1 MKRLRLISYLAIAMI
16 VFATIIGIINLVRL
30 YNHEKKV
37 MTQTIK
43 ECVENALVL
52 EMVGRMEKS
61 SAAEQS
67 FIRLN
72 DFIEFSQQRNGRIAQ
87 TDSVRTSLISIM
99 RFGLEFPDDDS
110 KENRTMLD
118 SLFKRELSRHD
129 LHPSFAAIESV
140 GSPKPAVSDVW
151 TINYMIRPSKT
162 PDYVVYVASL
172 SGKVLSR
179 MWGIIL
185 PFVSVI
191 LIMSFLIAYLLKTI
205 GRIRTI
211 EQMKDD
217 FTHNMTHELKTPVAV
232 AYSAADSML
241 RYYDQSDE
249 ARNRQFL
256 KIIMQRLSFLAGMI
270 ENILSMSM
278 ERFKTMKLKIE
289 QVALKPIVEEIAAMM
304 ELKADKGIKME
315 IDVPDNLSVMADSLH
330 LGNVLSNLMD
340 NAVKYSGDSVEI
352 NIKANSSSIE
362 ISDNGIGIDKSDLPY
377 IFDKFYRVSSGDRYE
392 VGGYGLGLFYVK
404 QIVELL
410 GWSIEVT
417 SKPRQGTKFI
427 IRFKSHEER

>member
-1 MKRLRLISYLAIAMI
+1 
-16 VFATIIGIINLVRL
+16 
-30 YNHEKKV
+30 
-37 MTQTIK
+37 
-43 ECVENALVL
+43 
-52 EMVGRMEKS
+52 
-61 SAAEQS
+61 
-67 FIRLN
+67 
-72 DFIEFSQQRNGRIAQ
+72 
-87 TDSVRTSLISIM
+87 
-99 RFGLEFPDDDS
+99 
-110 KENRTMLD
+110 
-118 SLFKRELSRHD
+118 
-129 LHPSFAAIESV
+129 
-140 GSPKPAVSDVW
+140 
-151 TINYMIRPSKT
+151 
-162 PDYVVYVASL
+162 
-172 SGKVLSR
+172 
-179 MWGIIL
+179 
-185 PFVSVI
+185 
-191 LIMSFLIAYLLKTI
+191 
-205 GRIRTI
+205 
-211 EQMKDD
+211 
-217 FTHNMTHELKTPVAV
+217 
-232 AYSAADSML
+232 
-241 RYYDQSDE
+241 
-249 ARNRQFL
+249 
-256 KIIMQRLSFLAGMI
+256 GMI

-304 ELKADKGIKME
+304 ELKADKEIKME

-352 NIKANSSSIE
+352 NIKANRSSIE